1 MDNELTKLFDSLQR
15 RLNMGLSTCRR
26 AIDHPT
32 AKGES
37 SEIIWL
43 KILQKHLP
51 HRYQADSAFVVD
63 SKGSISD
70 QIDIVIYDRQYT
82 PILYNQDNQRVLPAE
97 SVYAVFEVKQKLNK
111 RNLEYAGQKAAS
123 VRRLK
128 RTSVTIT
135 SAQGLTPPR
144 PVIPIFAGILALQS
158 EWKLAFGE
166 PFNEALS
173 AREALERLDL
183 GCIAAAGSFD
193 VLYPDNG
200 SISLSVCDQEHS
212 LIFFLMR
219 LLNKLQC
226 VGTVCAIDY
235 DEYSDWMKKNK
246 KHAEF
251 KSECGT

>member
-1 MDNELTKLFDSLQR
+1 MPAIQIKRTIMDNELKKLFASLQQ
-15 RLNMGLSTCRR
+15 RLNTGLDTCRW

-32 AKGES
+32 TKGES

-43 KILQKHLP
+43 KILQQHLP
-51 HRYQADSAFVVD
+51 HRYQVDSTFVVD
-63 SKGSISD
+63 ANGSISD

-97 SVYAVFEVKQKLNK
+97 SVYAVFEVKQELN
-111 RNLEYAGQKAAS
+111 RGNFQYAGEKAAS

-144 PVIPIFAGILALQS
+144 PVIPILAGILTLQS
-158 EWKLAFGE
+158 EWKPAFGK
-166 PFNEALS
+166 PFKEMLATRNT
-173 AREALERLDL
+173 LERLDL

-193 VLYPDNG
+193 ALYPDNEP
-200 SISLSVCDQEHS
+200 ILFSVCNREHS

-235 DEYSDWMKKNK
+235 DAYSNWMKIN
-246 KHAEF
+246 
-251 KSECGT
+251 